1 LRHNPGNDRL
11 DGGAGNDRMNGG
23 TGDDR
28 FVFAGNW
35 GVDVVTDFTLA
46 GAGERIDLIT
56 AIGIVDFADLS
67 ASHMAQV
74 GGNTVIT
81 AGINSLTLAGITMAN
96 LTAIDFL
103 F

>member
-46 GAGERIDLIT
+46 GTGERIDLIT

-67 ASHMAQV
+67 AGHMAQV